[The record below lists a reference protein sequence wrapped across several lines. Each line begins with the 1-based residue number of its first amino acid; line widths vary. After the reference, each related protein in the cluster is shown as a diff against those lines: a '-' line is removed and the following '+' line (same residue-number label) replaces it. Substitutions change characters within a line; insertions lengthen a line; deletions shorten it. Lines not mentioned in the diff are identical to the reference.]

1 MYSQNDMFQPVLGGP
16 NKIVEEA
23 VPRFLNDTLKTNIPL
38 LIHHMCQK
46 TSVAAPE
53 KKLVD
58 YTQSELNTYQRSP
71 SKEGWMSHKISMM
84 TVDVTLP

>member
-1 MYSQNDMFQPVLGGP
+1 MYSQKDMFQPVLGGP

-23 VPRFLNDTLKTNIPL
+23 VPRFLNDTLKTDIPL
-38 LIHHMCQK
+38 LIHYVCKK

-58 YTQSELNTYQRSP
+58 DT
-71 SKEGWMSHKISMM
+71 
-84 TVDVTLP
+84 